1 MKVFLSIRNNIIYF
15 HLFAIINLIFSQIN
29 DNFETGVLEEG
40 NYDLLDV
47 TDYHNMNLVVSTSK
61 NIYTGV
67 PPVKKV
73 ETNANL
79 IKFSSLITINENYLL
94 AACLQDSFLGKI
106 NLSNGNFIS
115 LISYENPIDSKSI
128 QVPQTI
134 CSLSNIDDTIF
145 IGYTEIEEEHEQ
157 LYRTNTVFK
166 INIINKLS
174 IEEGPSLDTSVDI
187 KHLSFGRSKKETTSL
202 RQISCEA
209 LQAKDNSDEYRLIC
223 LHESTSIYTFDS
235 VSTLHYLIWTTTI
248 KSDFSDFEIS
258 EREHDIE
265 DKAKFSGFRIYRENN
280 TYARCV
286 SGNSLNE
293 IYLTLTSSGERVKD
307 VYCYYCSSP
316 FSSYE
321 LDADIDLIAYNN
333 KFTFSAKKT
342 SFMGKNDIYYFQIN
356 QNYYPNYFKI
366 YDYQVNNINKILGY
380 YNEVTN
386 KIIYLFQGDNFIKYF
401 MIDNILDIF
410 SLQTYDD
417 VIELGSYHETQYNL
431 KDLVTSPNLDDLG
444 KLNVELVKT
453 EISSTDYLF
462 EYYGIDFYETLM
474 TNNIFIPEPSLNDWR
489 IYYFSFIENIE
500 NEYTRIYHLK
510 SFTINLHTCENNCYS
525 CWDGYNTCTDCTR
538 ADYAILID
546 RSGECF
552 PKDYL
557 VDNYI
562 YDSSSNKFLN
572 CYESCEFC
580 SEAST
585 SSSSTDHKCTSCLPG
600 YLYSYTN
607 FGNCYLYTDLD
618 ISDEKEFDTN
628 TGIFISSTCS
638 NYKIHSTGECINEC
652 PSTSPYYSYEYNA
665 VSGLYE
671 RVNYLPPKYSF
682 NKACYEQC
690 PENTHNNENDE
701 CVCNNYYYKDN
712 NQNLI
717 CLSEGSICPNEYPYL
732 NQDTNECFDSLEK
745 CDYFFGDICYSNNCP
760 SGKVSL
766 SIQNMEII
774 NYIKEKLS
782 LNSNLE
788 NKICICDTSNGV
800 WSNINVEKEYYQECL
815 SSCPIGYIPEDI
827 TKHCIINNV
836 PSTDL

>member
-1 MKVFLSIRNNIIYF
+1 M
-15 HLFAIINLIFSQIN
+15 
-29 DNFETGVLEEG
+29 
-40 NYDLLDV
+40 
-47 TDYHNMNLVVSTSK
+47 
-61 NIYTGV
+61 
-67 PPVKKV
+67 
-73 ETNANL
+73 
-79 IKFSSLITINENYLL
+79 
-94 AACLQDSFLGKI
+94 
-106 NLSNGNFIS
+106 
-115 LISYENPIDSKSI
+115 
-128 QVPQTI
+128 
-134 CSLSNIDDTIF
+134 
-145 IGYTEIEEEHEQ
+145 
-157 LYRTNTVFK
+157 
-166 INIINKLS
+166 
-174 IEEGPSLDTSVDI
+174 
-187 KHLSFGRSKKETTSL
+187 
-202 RQISCEA
+202 
-209 LQAKDNSDEYRLIC
+209 IC
-223 LHESTSIYTFDS
+223 LHESTSIYTIDS
-235 VSTLHYLIWTTTI
+235 VSTLHYQIWTTTI

-307 VYCYYCSSP
+307 VYCSYCSSP

-401 MIDNILDIF
+401 MIDNIIDIF
-410 SLQTYDD
+410 SLQTYND

-453 EISSTDYLF
+453 EISTGYLY
-462 EYYGIDFYETLM
+462 EYYGIDFFETLIS
-474 TNNIFIPEPSLNDWR
+474 NNLLIPEPSLNDWR
-489 IYYFSFIENIE
+489 TYYFSFIENIE

-525 CWDGYNTCTDCTR
+525 CWDGYDTCTDCTR
-538 ADYAILID
+538 GDYAILID

-552 PKDYL
+552 PRDYL

-665 VSGLYE
+665 ASGLYE

-690 PENTHNNENDE
+690 PENAHNNENDE

-712 NQNLI
+712 NLNII

-732 NQDTNECFDSLEK
+732 NQDTNECFETQ
-745 CDYFFGDICYSNNCP
+745 I
-760 SGKVSL
+760 
-766 SIQNMEII
+766 
-774 NYIKEKLS
+774 
-782 LNSNLE
+782 
-788 NKICICDTSNGV
+788 
-800 WSNINVEKEYYQECL
+800 
-815 SSCPIGYIPEDI
+815 
-827 TKHCIINNV
+827 
-836 PSTDL
+836 